1 METQD
6 AHEPIAIIGAAC
18 RLAGEVSSLGTLWD
32 MISNRKTGHGKVP
45 AERWNAD
52 VWHHPD
58 PDRKG
63 GIAVKHGY
71 FLKQDVAHFDAPFF
85 STTAKEAAAMDP
97 MKRLLLEVS
106 YESIENAGIPVE
118 NLMNSRT
125 GCYVGCMT
133 NDYEM
138 LSLHDIHDIGHNAAS
153 ATSEAMTANRVS
165 WFFGLRGPSLTLDTA
180 CSSSLYALH
189 LACQSLRTKE
199 TDSALVSG
207 VNLLLVPN
215 TMHQLS
221 AMHMLSPE
229 GISHTFDDRANGYG
243 RGEGIGSLIVKRLSD
258 AIQDGDT
265 IRAVIRGTGANA
277 DGKTPSITQPSSIAQ
292 AELIKDTYAAAGL
305 PLTNTQYFECHGT
318 GTPVGDPI
326 ELEALATTLG
336 KARKEAGLGPL
347 YIGSIKP
354 SVGHTEGC
362 SGLAGVFK
370 AIACLENGM
379 LVPTYGV
386 ETINPKL
393 KMEEWNLA
401 LPQGTTRWPTPGQ
414 RRISV
419 NSFGFGGANAH
430 AILDDAHHYLAERGL
445 TGNHSTI
452 VWERHSVPVNG
463 HKPTTDTPRLFLL
476 SSKDQAGIP
485 RLADVY
491 AKALD
496 ALHSNKKD
504 AHYFSNLAYTL
515 ASRRS
520 HLDFRS
526 FAVASTLP
534 ELAGKLPKGLPK
546 IKRSARQDNNL
557 VWVFTGQGAQWPA
570 MGRELLGNRAFDKSV
585 QSSQEYLTNLGCTWD
600 AIEELTKTTDSKLQL
615 SEYSQTL
622 CTVLQVALVDLLTSW
637 GIKPRATVG
646 HSSGEIGAA
655 YAAGYVTHTD
665 AIKIAYVRGLSSAT
679 VTRQG
684 AMLAAGLSREEANE
698 YLKKVPVE
706 SAVIAC
712 INSPSSVTLSG
723 DLDTIHTLEKLV
735 SADGKFAR
743 MLKVK
748 TAYHSPHM
756 RAVAQGY
763 LERIGQINT
772 VATDA
777 NNNTT
782 VMYSS
787 LTGKIVSP
795 KELSAQY
802 WVANLTSP
810 VEFSAAL
817 SALLAHTTP
826 SSTGRGRPV
835 PARWG
840 GILEIGPHSALQ
852 GPVGQIMATSNS
864 EAIKETP
871 YMSLLLRGKDARET
885 SLAAAGHLWALGHT
899 IDLSIVIDSFDQPD
913 EKPQHKALTDL
924 PAYPWN
930 HTRKFWHEAYAT
942 KSNRSRKFP
951 RTDFL
956 GVPVDMQ
963 NSLEPKWRNHLR
975 ITENSW
981 IEDHKITGTVLYP
994 GAGMLVMALEGAL
1007 QASDTTRHVHGFR
1020 FNKIR
1025 FERGLVVTAADEA
1038 AVETSLSLHPD
1049 PTTTGKFNFMIYST
1063 TGDSW
1068 TRHCHGAIS
1077 LEYAASGT
1085 SEVEDPATAIDPWA
1099 EHTTRYKQL
1108 SSDAAAEEIDV
1119 DQFYDQ
1125 LESIGMEYGPLFR
1138 NVTSLF
1144 AVPAQQAA
1152 HGEVLIPDTVSVM
1165 PMNFEYPHVMHP
1177 ATMDSIFHL
1186 LLASFNAGRPID
1198 EAAVPYSIDD
1208 MFVANKQP
1216 HGAGAKF
1223 LGYGQLTR
1231 KSGGGRELVG
1241 DLIVSDDT
1249 WSGPKMVIKGFALR
1263 QVTSAH
1269 EAAASGSPED
1279 YLKRKCARVTWSQ
1292 DTDFIKTGEQLAGLS
1307 ANSSLSAQLSA
1318 WFDCLQRKK
1327 AVGEVLVVFRGESAG
1342 APEIMDDVWGRIRS
1356 REGFQSVTAASTS
1369 AAGVEKM
1376 RSVLPN
1382 AEQFI
1387 ELWDISSDAGSP
1399 PATKGYDL
1407 VLVLGAD
1414 SQPNFSTEL
1423 QKLALLP
1430 QANIVLIDEAES
1442 AGAKISLESLGPPG
1456 YQPTLLLHGNDS
1468 AAVVFASVVDQINLP
1483 SEVYILLPSPT
1494 SKQTSTLLSNLTAA
1508 LSVAGVSTI
1517 HPITLSDV
1525 PTLDFTGKHVISLL
1539 ESEKPFI
1546 YSWSEAEF
1554 ASFKTL
1560 ISSVDHLFWLTHGG
1574 VLQSWAGGVEFA
1586 AAQGLLRVL
1595 RNEYTLA
1602 SLPHLD
1608 VSTGF
1613 EPTTPASAELIASAW
1628 RASLADGAEMEYAEF
1643 GGHIHI
1649 PRAVGDAG
1657 CDGDLQL
1664 ADGTKQPVLGPIHG
1678 GKPLKPTVFG
1688 VEKDIVWIEDN
1699 EASLPLGSTEV
1710 EVQTEF
1716 VGLSSGDTFS
1726 PSLRADEDSTATLD
1740 RCVDTVGVVSR
1751 LGGDV
1756 QSLVVGQRVAVL
1768 KGKAGKTHIRQD
1780 VSLVAPVPSNI
1791 APKEAAALPSA
1802 FITALYTLS
1811 HLARVERGQAV
1822 LIHSAA
1828 SAPGQAAVQ
1837 IAQHLGAVVFALVD
1851 SKEEKNT
1858 LVRSH
1863 GLSATHIFDAG
1874 LLNFIPSI
1882 DNETGGCGVDVVLMS
1897 QVDAAVPTSLAT
1909 LGDFGVFI
1917 DLSNSESTG
1926 NVSLPSSKNNVSII
1940 RVNMDHVAKAK
1951 PHLIKSLFQQ
1961 TFDIISTSTIKPI
1974 SPTTI
1979 FSASNASQALQ
1990 TSTTQTHGK
1999 VVMSFQGNP
2008 SVLTPPA
2015 PAPEFQLDPS
2025 ATYIIAGGLGALG
2038 LNIAD
2043 MMIAQGAK
2051 HLVFLSRSG
2060 GTKSQPD
2067 LARLRSHSITVEAF
2081 PCDVTN
2087 PTSVS
2092 KVFSQ
2097 LRSANRK
2104 IAGVIQCAMVLED
2117 GIFDNM
2123 THAKWA
2129 RAFAPKSAGSRNL
2142 LAQLWPGD
2150 KPFFILL
2157 SSITGVIGNTA
2168 QANYASGNT
2177 FEDALALWARTHL
2190 GVPATSIDVGLVAD
2204 SSHFTEA
2211 GEFGDL
2217 EGYLHR
2223 YQHGWQGLQTTLEE
2237 LRVVLKS
2244 VMRGSTADG
2253 GDTPAQLVLGLG
2265 DSLIRNEN
2273 STGFARDRKFE
2284 LRVVR
2289 SEKSGDG
2296 IGTKTEK
2303 IGEVLSRAATLSEA
2317 AAAVEEYIKM
2327 QIAVA
2332 IGVEIGEVDAQKPL
2346 PEFGVDSLKAVEIRN
2361 LCLREMQSDISVFEL
2376 LSSTPVAELAVK
2388 IVTKSALV
2396 KLDTEAA

>member
-1 METQD
+1 MDNSQQ
-6 AHEPIAIIGAAC
+6 EPIAIIGAAC

-32 MISNRKTGHGKVP
+32 MISNRKTGHGKIP

-165 WFFGLRGPSLTLDTA
+165 WFFGLKGPSLTLDTA

-199 TDSALVSG
+199 TDSALVAG

-258 AIQDGDT
+258 AIRDGDT

-277 DGKTPSITQPSSIAQ
+277 DGKTPSITQPSSVAQ
-292 AELIKDTYAAAGL
+292 ADLIRDTYAAAGL
-305 PLTNTQYFECHGT
+305 PLTDTQYFECHGT

-326 ELEALATTLG
+326 ELEALATTFG
-336 KARKEAGLGPL
+336 VARKEAGLGPL

-393 KMEEWNLA
+393 KLKEWNLA
-401 LPQGTTRWPTPGQ
+401 LPQETAQWPTPGQ

-430 AILDDAHHYLAERGL
+430 ALLDDAAHYLAERGL
-445 TGNHSTI
+445 AGNHNTI
-452 VWERHSVPVNG
+452 VWERDGAYANG
-463 HKPTTDTPRLFLL
+463 HHPVADTPRLFLL

-491 AKALD
+491 AKALG
-496 ALHSNKKD
+496 AAHSAKTD
-504 AHYFSNLAYTL
+504 SHYLSNLSYTL

-526 FAVASTLP
+526 FAVASTLS
-534 ELAGKLPKGLPK
+534 ELTEKLSKGLPK

-557 VWVFTGQGAQWPA
+557 VWVFTGQGAQWSA
-570 MGRELLGNRAFDKSV
+570 MGRELLGNPVFDKSV
-585 QSSQEYLTNLGCTWD
+585 QASQVYLANLGCAWD
-600 AIEELTKTTDSKLQL
+600 AVEELTKTAGSKMQL

-622 CTVLQVALVDLLTSW
+622 CTVLQVALVDLLRSW

-655 YAAGYVTHTD
+655 YAAGYINRAD
-665 AIKIAYVRGLSSAT
+665 AVKIAYVRGLSSAT

-698 YLKKVPVE
+698 YLTKVPAQ

-723 DLDTIHTLEKLV
+723 DLNAIHTLEKLI

-743 MLKVK
+743 TLKVK

-763 LERIGQINT
+763 LERIGHIDT
-772 VATDA
+772 TAEGADA
-777 NNNTT
+777 NKT

-817 SALLAHTTP
+817 SALLAHTVAST
-826 SSTGRGRPV
+826 TGRGRPV
-835 PARWG
+835 PVRWG

-852 GPVGQIMATSNS
+852 GPVGQIMAASNS

-885 SLAAAGHLWALGHT
+885 SLSAAAQLWALGHT
-899 IDLSIVIDSFDQPD
+899 VELSAMVDSFDLPD
-913 EKPQHKALTDL
+913 TKLQHKALTDL

-930 HTRKFWHEAYAT
+930 HSRRFWHEAYIT
-942 KSNRSRKFP
+942 KSNRSPKFP

-963 NSLEPKWRNHLR
+963 NSMEPKWRNHLR
-975 ITENSW
+975 ITENPW

-1007 QASDTTRHVHGFR
+1007 QVSDPTKNVHGFR
-1020 FNKIR
+1020 YSNIR

-1049 PTTTGKFNFMIYST
+1049 PNIPGKFGFTIYST

-1068 TRHCHGAIS
+1068 TCHCHGTIS
-1077 LEYAASGT
+1077 LEYEASGS
-1085 SEVEDPATAIDPWA
+1085 SEVEDAGTTVDPWTL
-1099 EHTTRYKQL
+1099 HTARYKQL
-1108 SSDAAAEEIDV
+1108 FSDSGAEEIDV
-1119 DQFYDQ
+1119 DEFYDQ
-1125 LESIGMEYGPLFR
+1125 LETIGMEYGPLFR

-1144 AVPAQQAA
+1144 AVPAQHAA
-1152 HGEVLIPDTVSVM
+1152 HGEVIIPDTASVM
-1165 PMNFEYPHVMHP
+1165 PMSFEYPHVMHP
-1177 ATMDSIFHL
+1177 ATMDAIFHL
-1186 LLASFNAGRPID
+1186 LLAGFNDGRPID

-1208 MFVANKQP
+1208 MFVASEQP
-1216 HGAGAKF
+1216 HGAGSKF

-1241 DLIVSDDT
+1241 DLVISDER
-1249 WSGPKMVIKGFALR
+1249 WSGPKMVINGFALR
-1263 QVTSAH
+1263 QVTSADD
-1269 EAAASGSPED
+1269 AGISGSQED
-1279 YLKRKCARVTWSQ
+1279 TLKKKCARVTWSQ
-1292 DTDFIKTGEQLAGLS
+1292 DTDFIKTSEQLVGVSTDA
-1307 ANSSLSAQLSA
+1307 SLPAQLSA
-1318 WFDCLQRKK
+1318 WFDLLQRKK
-1327 AVGEVLVVFRGESAG
+1327 AIGEVLVVARGQYPGTS
-1342 APEIMDDVWGRIRS
+1342 EIVGDVWRRVRS
-1356 REGFQSVTAASTS
+1356 REGFQSVKAVSTS
-1369 AAGVEKM
+1369 ASGVEQL
-1376 RSVLPN
+1376 RALVPN
-1382 AEQFI
+1382 AEPVD
-1387 ELWDISSDAGSP
+1387 LWDISGDAEP
-1399 PATKGYDL
+1399 PASSKGYDL
-1407 VLVLGAD
+1407 VLVIGTD
-1414 SQPNFSTEL
+1414 SYPDFSTEL

-1430 QANIVLIDEAES
+1430 QSHIVLIGEKNVEAFSSEGHQS
-1442 AGAKISLESLGPPG
+1442 SLHL
-1456 YQPTLLLHGNDS
+1456 QGNGD
-1468 AAVVFASVVDQINLP
+1468 AAVVFAFAAEEATVPL
-1483 SEVYILLPSPT
+1483 EVCLLLPSPP
-1494 SKQTSTLLSNLTAA
+1494 SKQTSALASNLTTV
-1508 LSVAGVSTI
+1508 LSASGINDINT
-1517 HPITLSDV
+1517 ITLSDLS
-1525 PTLDFTGKHVISLL
+1525 TLDLTSKHVISLL
-1539 ESEKPFI
+1539 ESDKPFI
-1546 YSWSEAEF
+1546 YSWNENEF
-1554 ASFKTL
+1554 TSFKSL

-1608 VSTGF
+1608 LSTGF
-1613 EPTTPASAELIASAW
+1613 DSTTLSSAELIAFVW
-1628 RASLADGAEMEYAEF
+1628 RASLLEGAEMEYAEF
-1643 GGHIHI
+1643 EGKVHI
-1649 PRAVGDAG
+1649 PRAVADVGF
-1657 CDGDLQL
+1657 DGDLQL
-1664 ADGTKQPVLGPIHG
+1664 ADGTKQPVLGPLKG
-1678 GKPLKPTVFG
+1678 GKPLKPIVVG
-1688 VEKDIVWIEDN
+1688 AEKKMVWVEDE
-1699 EASLPLGSTEV
+1699 EASLPLGMTEV
-1710 EVQTEF
+1710 EVEVEF
-1716 VGLSSGDTFS
+1716 VGLSSGNTFS
-1726 PSLRADEDSTATLD
+1726 LTGTVDDDSITVLD
-1740 RCVDTVGVVSR
+1740 RCVDAVGVVSR
-1751 LGGDV
+1751 LGGGV
-1756 QSLVVGQRVAVL
+1756 NSLVVGQRVAVL
-1768 KGKAGKTHIRQD
+1768 KGHGCRTHVRQD
-1780 VSLVAPVPSNI
+1780 VSLVAPVPDSI
-1791 APKEAAALPSA
+1791 PSEKTAALPST
-1802 FITALYTLS
+1802 FITALYALS
-1811 HLARVERGQAV
+1811 HVARLDKGQTV

-1828 SAPGQAAVQ
+1828 SAPGQAAIQ
-1837 IAQHLGAVVFALVD
+1837 IAQHLGAVVFALVS
-1851 SKEEKNT
+1851 SKGEKAI
-1858 LVRSH
+1858 LVEQH
-1863 GLSATHIFDAG
+1863 GLPVTRIFDAG
-1874 LLNFIPSI
+1874 LLNFIPAI
-1882 DNETGGCGVDVVLMS
+1882 GNETGGRGVDVVL
-1897 QVDAAVPTSLAT
+1897 ANEANPAVSASLAT

-1917 DLSNSESTG
+1917 DLRSSESTG
-1926 NVSLPSSKNNVSII
+1926 SISPPSGKKNVSIV
-1940 RVNMDHVAKAK
+1940 RVIMDSVAQAK
-1951 PHLIKSLFQQ
+1951 PHIVKSLFQQ
-1961 TFDIISTSTIKPI
+1961 TFDILSTNTIRPI
-1974 SPTTI
+1974 TPTTV
-1979 FSASNASQALQ
+1979 FSASDASQALQ
-1990 TSTTQTHGK
+1990 TATTQAHGK
-1999 VVMSFQGNP
+1999 VVLSLQGSP
-2008 SVLTPPA
+2008 SVLIPPA
-2015 PAPEFQLDPS
+2015 PAPELQLDPS

-2051 HLVFLSRSG
+2051 HLIFLSRSG
-2060 GTKSQPD
+2060 GTKNQSD
-2067 LARLRSHSITVEAF
+2067 LTRLRSHGITAEAF

-2087 PTSVS
+2087 STSVS
-2092 KVFSQ
+2092 KVFSH
-2097 LRSANRK
+2097 LRSAKHK

-2123 THAKWA
+2123 THTKWS

-2142 LAQLWPGD
+2142 LAQLWPD
-2150 KPFFILL
+2150 EQPFFILL

-2190 GVPATSIDVGLVAD
+2190 RIAATSIDVGLVAD
-2204 SSHFTEA
+2204 SSHFTDA

-2223 YQHGWQGLQTTLEE
+2223 YQHGWNGLQTTLDE
-2237 LRVVLKS
+2237 LRIVLKS
-2244 VMRGSTADG
+2244 IMRGSTADG
-2253 GDTPAQLVLGLG
+2253 GNIPAQLVLGLG
-2265 DSLIRNEN
+2265 DSLIRDEN
-2273 STGFARDRKFE
+2273 GTGFAKDKKFE
-2284 LRVVR
+2284 LRVVK
-2289 SEKSGDG
+2289 SDKSGG
-2296 IGTKTEK
+2296 QAGGKTEK
-2303 IGEVLSRAATLSEA
+2303 IGEVLSRASSVGEA
-2317 AAAVEEYIKM
+2317 AAAVEEYIKL

-2332 IGVEIGEVDAQKPL
+2332 IGVEVGEVDAQKPL

-2388 IVTKSALV
+2388 IVTKSGLV
-2396 KLDTEAA
+2396 KLDAEAV